1 MVTAPLKRYGSYG
14 LVALGVLLGLA
25 ALLLLARSVENS
37 TQFSRWQPWI
47 LVLNICAVV
56 FFAVVL
62 ARKIWQLARDY
73 RNHVPGS
80 RLTAR
85 TVLVFGALVVA
96 PLLVVY
102 LFSLDFLNRG
112 IDSWFRVEVKQGLGD
127 ALVLSRASLD
137 LRMREQGRR
146 TEEFAPAAHV
156 SQQQPAAGDAGRASG
171 ARTGALEMIIFGRN
185 GELLASSSEGT
196 EDVLHARPPN
206 EMLLQISENRPYVSL
221 EPRADGGYVITT
233 ARPYPIGPAR
243 QRALR
248 ACAVRGSAAACGA
261 VGGRSAHLLPVRRAR
276 CACASR

>member
-85 TVLVFGALVVA
+85 TVLVFGSLVVA

-112 IDSWFRVEVKQGLGD
+112 IDSWFRVEVKQGLG
-127 ALVLSRASLD
+127 
-137 LRMREQGRR
+137 MRWCSHG
-146 TEEFAPAAHV
+146 
-156 SQQQPAAGDAGRASG
+156 
-171 ARTGALEMIIFGRN
+171 
-185 GELLASSSEGT
+185 
-196 EDVLHARPPN
+196 
-206 EMLLQISENRPYVSL
+206 
-221 EPRADGGYVITT
+221 
-233 ARPYPIGPAR
+233 
-243 QRALR
+243 
-248 ACAVRGSAAACGA
+248 
-261 VGGRSAHLLPVRRAR
+261 LPWT
-276 CACASR
+276 CACASRGGAQRSSPGSSRIAPAASCWRRWMRSGGAPGRWR